1 MRKENAHFSLITVKM
16 LYVIQHQKKKK
27 KEGKPGIFK
36 TWMTLED
43 IKRSERSQ
51 SPKD

>member
-1 MRKENAHFSLITVKM
+1 MPISLSSLSKCCMLFSIKKK
-16 LYVIQHQKKKK
+16 KKKK

>member
-1 MRKENAHFSLITVKM
+1 MPISLSSLAKCCMLFSIK
-16 LYVIQHQKKKK
+16 KKKK